1 MGFFKKIFKAAK
13 KVVKPITKIVKKVAK
28 KVAKIGKSVM
38 KGVSKISNKLG
49 PLGMIAMS
57 IAMPYA
63 LGGLSTFTN
72 FASAYQGVGQTFLNA
87 VGTVGN
93 QIRLGY
99 QAFNTGLSTIKSGIT
114 DTISRTFTKFAPKG
128 TGNIFT
134 NISQGARNLYTS
146 AKNKFKSLMPK
157 PVTAKGGTVEF
168 FGAADPGVGI
178 MQSTDA
184 MSSIAKGTLT
194 PNELGK
200 QTLTESGGWFTRVNQ
215 AGVNAD
221 KLVTETINDAYKSR
235 LEGYGPN
242 ARRMFDDIKSKAMQ
256 LDTYVNDE
264 EIGSFVENNLAS
276 NRYSKEIISYSGD
289 MDYTGMGTGNYK
301 IKTEVPDL
309 MKTKDYIDNGQGG
322 YKFTGSETFKSPA
335 VKETLTDRLKKSS
348 KAALGDS
355 IKSLLKPDATE
366 SSAVPYY
373 GGDYSYSNLGGTAYS
388 GTDVAG
394 SRGGELVEKVY
405 GIDAANKMR
414 TYYKNMNI
422 IADMGTS

>member
-1 MGFFKKIFKAAK
+1 MGLFKKIFKAVK
-13 KVVKPITKIVKKVAK
+13 KITKPITKIVKKVAK

-157 PVTAKGGTVEF
+157 PVTAKGGTVNF
-168 FGAADPGVGI
+168 YDMDGVGT
-178 MQSTDA
+178 MTSTDA
-184 MSSIAKGTLT
+184 AASLRRGTLDASMI
-194 PNELGK
+194 GD

-242 ARRMFDDIKSKAMQ
+242 ARRMFNDIKSKAMQ

-373 GGDYSYSNLGGTAYS
+373 GGDYSSSNLGGAAYS
-388 GTDVAG
+388 GTDVTG
-394 SRGGELVEKVY
+394 SRGGGLVEKVY

-422 IADMGTS
+422 IADMGSY